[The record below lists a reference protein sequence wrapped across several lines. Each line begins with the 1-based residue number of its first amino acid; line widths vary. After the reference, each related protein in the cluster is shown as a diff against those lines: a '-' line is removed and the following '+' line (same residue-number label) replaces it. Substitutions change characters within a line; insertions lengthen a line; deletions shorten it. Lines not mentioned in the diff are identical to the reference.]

1 MAKNSKS
8 ARVPLLGG
16 AYKSRSLIAGAQRA
30 VNLFPENTPQ
40 INQPPTPVVHML
52 TPGLLPLIQPVVGMV
67 RGAYRATNGAL
78 FICVGVNVYFVNTD
92 FSYTLCGTINP
103 GTSIVSFADNGT
115 TMVVVD
121 GSADGW
127 WLGLGSTVLTQI
139 SDPAFYGA
147 NFTCYL
153 DGYLIF
159 NRPATNQFYISP
171 PFWNGTDPFDP
182 LDIAAKI
189 GGPDVIIA
197 VTVMHREIWL
207 IGQLTTEVWYNAG
220 GADFPF
226 ERQPG
231 VFIEHGMVRGWSI
244 AQADVNIF
252 WLGRDRQGQS
262 IVLMGKDYNAFRVS
276 NHALEDAIQS
286 YGDVTNCVGFTY
298 QQDGHTFF
306 VLTFPAAD
314 KTWAYDLTT
323 GEWHERCWTDTNG
336 IEHRIR
342 PNCAAFAY
350 NITVVGDWENGRIYV
365 YDLDTYT
372 DAGMPIVRRR
382 GFPHLVNDGK
392 RLSYKSFTADMEVA
406 TAPAPGPTNTVML
419 RWSDTAGRTWG
430 NPVELPF
437 GSTGD
442 YIRSMSVR
450 RLGMARDR
458 VFELFWSLPYKT
470 ALQGAWIEVEP
481 SDT

>member
-16 AYKSRSLIAGAQRA
+16 AYRSRSLIAGAQRA
-30 VNLFPENTPQ
+30 VNLFPERTPE

-323 GEWHERCWTDTNG
+323 GEWHERVRPGHLYGRWDAYRAATRLPASSEGRQAAVVQELHRRHGSGHGAGPWPHEHGHASVERYCGPHMGKPCGIALREHGGLHPLHERAPLGNG
-336 IEHRIR
+336 PR
-342 PNCAAFAY
+342 PGLR
-350 NITVVGDWENGRIYV
+350 TVLE
-365 YDLDTYT
+365 
-372 DAGMPIVRRR
+372 P
-382 GFPHLVNDGK
+382 
-392 RLSYKSFTADMEVA
+392 
-406 TAPAPGPTNTVML
+406 
-419 RWSDTAGRTWG
+419 
-430 NPVELPF
+430 
-437 GSTGD
+437 
-442 YIRSMSVR
+442 
-450 RLGMARDR
+450 
-458 VFELFWSLPYKT
+458 
-470 ALQGAWIEVEP
+470 ALQNRSPG
-481 SDT
+481 SLD